1 MLALEIFGPLLIAGI
16 NTQPPLP
23 PPPPPLRLFLAISSF
38 DKDWN
43 LLRDR
48 GGFHQAETPRLDASE
63 GRGDG
68 GIPRCDK

>member
-16 NTQPPLP
+16 NAQ
-23 PPPPPLRLFLAISSF
+23 PPPPLRLFLAISSF

-48 GGFHQAETPRLDASE
+48 AGFHPAETPRSDASE
-63 GRGDG
+63 GRGDR
-68 GIPRCDK
+68 GIPRCAK